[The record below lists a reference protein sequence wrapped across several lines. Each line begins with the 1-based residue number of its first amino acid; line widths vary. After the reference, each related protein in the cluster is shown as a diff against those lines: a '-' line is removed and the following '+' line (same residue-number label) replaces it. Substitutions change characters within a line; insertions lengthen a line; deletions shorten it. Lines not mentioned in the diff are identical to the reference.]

1 MKEYNELVLK
11 VLEEGTCRYEP
22 RTNTDILSLFGVFLE
37 IDMSNGFP
45 LLTSKKMAFNTM
57 AVELEW
63 FINGRSDLKYLLERN
78 CNIWTGDA
86 FRAYGASYAKYLG
99 VPIENFTIE
108 MFRNGVLY
116 DDKYFDDGCDLGPI
130 YGAQWRGTYDGITS
144 IAKIPPDQLYEV
156 VEGLKKEPFARRHVV
171 MAWNPLVNK
180 DMVLPPCWAA
190 GSLVNMADGRLEKI
204 ENVKIGD
211 YVLTE
216 DGSCQKVYDS
226 MVTKFSGDMIE
237 LKLSGSR
244 KPFVS
249 TFNHPY
255 LVRGRGYI
263 DAELISNGDY
273 LGIPIN
279 KKSIIPKINITIKDN
294 QYFSRQLSVDIL
306 DDDLWYLMGYFL
318 GDGWLD
324 RRKKSVVF
332 VINDNQ
338 INSILPI
345 LRKNI
350 GLAKINNSGKNCT
363 KFVGKK
369 TFIFELLSM
378 FGHGAANKIIP
389 SFVFD
394 APKDKIE
401 FFLKGYKDADGC
413 DTNDGSTFTTVS
425 DSIAYGIQM
434 LYAKL
439 GVRATVIYQERP
451 SKKIIEGRI
460 VNQKNTYSINIS
472 KNKNKS
478 LNYIFDE
485 DFLWLRVNSI
495 KRISSVEKAVN
506 VYNLSV
512 ENNHTYCVSNI
523 INHNCHLGFQ
533 LYMRDVNGQ
542 MYLDLLWMQRSADI
556 ALGIPFNIGSYALLL
571 ELIAKEVGALG
582 GFLKA
587 SIGDAHIYAS
597 HVENLEKQVM
607 LDLYPL
613 PKIDISQ
620 TSLWNFEA
628 SKVKLIDYKSHDR
641 INFKLYN

>member
-1 MKEYNELVLK
+1 MKTYNELVLK
-11 VLEEGTCRYEP
+11 VLENGSYRHEP
-22 RTNTDILSLFGVFLE
+22 RTDTDILSLFGVFLE
-37 IDMSNGFP
+37 LNMSDGFP

-57 AVELEW
+57 AIELEW
-63 FINGRSDLKYLLERN
+63 FIKGRSDLKYLLERN

-86 FRAYGASYAKYLG
+86 FRAYGSSYAKYLG
-99 VPIENFTIE
+99 VSVEDLTIE

-116 DDKYFDDGCDLGPI
+116 DDEYFHDGCDLGPI
-130 YGAQWRGTYDGITS
+130 YGAQWRGSYDGITS
-144 IAKIPPDQLYEV
+144 IGNAPPDQLYEV
-156 VEGLKKEPFARRHVV
+156 VESLKKDPFARRHIV
-171 MAWNPLVNK
+171 MAWNPVANK
-180 DMVLPPCWAA
+180 DMVLPPCWSA
-190 GSLVNMADGRLEKI
+190 GSLVNMANGELKKI

-216 DGSCQKVYDS
+216 DGSHQKVYDS
-226 MVTKFSGDMIE
+226 MITKFSGDMIE
-237 LKLSGSR
+237 IKLFGSR
-244 KPFVS
+244 KSFIS

-255 LVRGRGYI
+255 LVKDKGYI
-263 DAELISNGDY
+263 DAELISDGDY

-279 KKSIIPKINITIKDN
+279 KKSIIPSIDITIKDN
-294 QYFSRQLSVDIL
+294 QYSTRQLSVEVL

-318 GDGWLD
+318 GDGWLQK
-324 RRKKSVVF
+324 RKKSVYF
-332 VINDNQ
+332 VIKDTQ
-338 INSILPI
+338 IDSILPI
-345 LRKNI
+345 LRKSI

-363 KFVGKK
+363 KFVGRK

-378 FGHGAANKIIP
+378 FGHGALNKIIP
-389 SFVFD
+389 SFILD
-394 APKDKIE
+394 APKEKIE
-401 FFLKGYKDADGC
+401 HFLKGYKDADGC
-413 DTNDGSTFTTVS
+413 NTVDGITFTTVS
-425 DSIAYGIQM
+425 SSIAYGVQM

-439 GVRATVIYQERP
+439 GIKASVIYQERP
-451 SKKIIEGRI
+451 LKKIIEGRV
-460 VNQKNTYSINIS
+460 VNQNNTYNINVG

-478 LNYIFDE
+478 SNYIFDE
-485 DFLWLRVNSI
+485 NFLWLKVGQI
-495 KRISSVEKAVN
+495 KRVPLLEKEIN

-523 INHNCHLGFQ
+523 INHNCHMGFQ

-597 HVENLEKQVM
+597 HVENLKKQVT

-613 PKIDISQ
+613 PKVDISQ
-620 TSLWNFEA
+620 TSLWDFDA

-641 INFKLYN
+641 VNFKLYN